1 MKTLRSTLTTLASL
15 SALAGSLAHGQEA
28 PPSPLALPAPPPV
41 HVTGFSTPTHA
52 LAAVPHLAQAQVA
65 HEAIAVAP
73 APPHWP
79 NAPVAWTGDQ
89 DGILVDLLGTHR
101 PRTLVIRTGESDPKA
116 SSSLEEDMSI
126 MSRILAKAANE
137 KSGDDD
143 AVTAMGMKLKALT
156 VSGIRR
162 CKTSIWGYGALFL
175 SRSVPTR
182 GPAEPAKEETRK
194 APANSAWEET
204 RRELFGT
211 KNTPPAWKT
220 SFQLQESSRRLTT
233 PRKWPS
239 SRSPWLK
246 R

>member
-162 CKTSIWGYGALFL
+162 CKPLSGATALCFSLGRFPLVARRTSQGRDAQGAGQFGL
-175 SRSVPTR
+175 
-182 GPAEPAKEETRK
+182 
-194 APANSAWEET
+194 EET

-220 SFQLQESSRRLTT
+220 SFQLQEIPRGLRRQKVAKL
-233 PRKWPS
+233 K
-239 SRSPWLK
+239 SPWLK